1 VVDEL
6 LKGHESFRDEY
17 VATEGAFLRK
27 LASQAQSPAAFY
39 VGCSDSRVVPE
50 LLTSSS
56 PGELF
61 VVRNVANL
69 LPRLENA
76 DASVGAALEYAV
88 GVLEVPH
95 LVVCGHY
102 GCGGVEAMLD
112 GGKKLGAF
120 PSLVEWLANVTPA
133 VESVR
138 PTRDDGAA
146 ADRRAFWRRAV
157 ERNVVLQLANV
168 TTFPVA
174 RAALEAG
181 TLALHGWV
189 YDIEA
194 LELRVYDGPS
204 SSFRRAADVL
214 EN

>member
-6 LKGHESFRDEY
+6 LKGHKSFRRDY
-17 VATEGAFLRK
+17 VSAEGAFLRK
-27 LASQAQSPAAFY
+27 LASQAQNPGALY
-39 VGCSDSRVVPE
+39 IGCSDSRVVPE

-88 GVLEVPH
+88 GVLGVPH
-95 LVVCGHY
+95 IVVCGHY

-112 GGKKLGAF
+112 GGKKLTAY
-120 PSLVEWLANVTPA
+120 PSLKEWLANVSDA
-133 VESVR
+133 V
-138 PTRDDGAA
+138 DAA
-146 ADRRAFWRRAV
+146 REVEADEGAFWRRAV
-157 ERNVVLQLANV
+157 ERNVILQLANV

-174 RAALEAG
+174 SEALEAG
-181 TLALHGWV
+181 NLALHGWV

-194 LELRVYDGPS
+194 LELRVYDVTEDA
-204 SSFRRAADVL
+204 FRPASAFLDPG
-214 EN
+214 